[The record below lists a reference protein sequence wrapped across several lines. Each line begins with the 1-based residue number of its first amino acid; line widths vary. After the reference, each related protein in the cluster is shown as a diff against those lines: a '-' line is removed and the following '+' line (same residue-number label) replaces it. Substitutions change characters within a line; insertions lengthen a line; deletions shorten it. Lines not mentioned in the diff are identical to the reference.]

1 MYPPDLN
8 FTAGLLYVST
18 DNKAESN
25 ALSKHNLTFEGNPLL
40 ITYFTK
46 TMHNQKNNKWIGCKN
61 PIANFHHPNL
71 HKAHI
76 DE

>member
-25 ALSKHNLTFEGNPLL
+25 ALSKHNLTFKGNPLL
-40 ITYFTK
+40 IIYFCVQINIIK
-46 TMHNQKNNKWIGCKN
+46 NDNQIGYET
-61 PIANFHHPNL
+61 L
-71 HKAHI
+71 
-76 DE
+76 

>member
-25 ALSKHNLTFEGNPLL
+25 AFSKHNLTFEGNPLL
-40 ITYFTK
+40 INIFLETK
-46 TMHNQKNNKWIGCKN
+46 THNQKNYKLMDIKSYN
-61 PIANFHHPNL
+61 
-71 HKAHI
+71 
-76 DE
+76 